1 VNLLVETVIL
11 NYMALH
17 NEDLTLFATKFPNH
31 GLGSVASRDAITAFT
46 PIVNGTI

>member
-1 VNLLVETVIL
+1 MVIL

-17 NEDLTLFATKFPNH
+17 GEQNLFGSLYPNWNNG
-31 GLGSVASRDAITAFT
+31 GLGTDLDRYTAFT